1 MPDTTQRNSK
11 ECCIWTCSHVHAGK
25 AMTISE
31 NNGKCRWYLQSK
43 NRQIRWQKDKELS
56 GGVFLKK
63 RKTILLLMKG
73 HAVTL
78 QILFLREIS
87 LWWKVEKPFSSLIFW
102 KHGAV
107 NKLYGAIDIS
117 YQIRG
122 AEFPEKPKL
131 LYSGTCTSK
140 STRHVNLNL
149 LSCYSFL
156 IVNCAIMIINN
167 QIVD

>member
-1 MPDTTQRNSK
+1 MPDTTQRNLK

-63 RKTILLLMKG
+63 RKTIFTSHERSRSHATNTISAWNFLM
-73 HAVTL
+73 
-78 QILFLREIS
+78 
-87 LWWKVEKPFSSLIFW
+87 VESGKPFSSLIFW

-107 NKLYGAIDIS
+107 NEFYGTIDIS
-117 YQIRG
+117 YQLRG
-122 AEFPEKPKL
+122 AEFPVIRVLEKPKL
-131 LYSGTCTSK
+131 LHSGTCTSTG
-140 STRHVNLNL
+140 TRHANLKSPPVTVSL
-149 LSCYSFL
+149 LWT
-156 IVNCAIMIINN
+156 VW
-167 QIVD
+167 